1 MDMRTNIPIAFARKV
16 CVSVESHT
24 HMLSNTGNIK
34 SIHPHIFLANTIILY
49 ILYIELVYIWFT
61 AVYGGLD
68 LHGRQRLPVQ
78 SYLADTAVS
87 GATQI
92 TVSHDI
98 DWQVCAISMLP
109 SIYSETCHC
118 SELFVF
124 EVLDLAFPC
133 DTYSYRI

>member
-1 MDMRTNIPIAFARKV
+1 MRTNIQIAFARKV
-16 CVSVESHT
+16 CFSVESHT
-24 HMLSNTGNIK
+24 HMLSKTENF
-34 SIHPHIFLANTIILY
+34 HPHIFLANTIILQ
-49 ILYIELVYIWFT
+49 LVYIWFT

-133 DTYSYRI
+133 DTYSCLIQALRHC